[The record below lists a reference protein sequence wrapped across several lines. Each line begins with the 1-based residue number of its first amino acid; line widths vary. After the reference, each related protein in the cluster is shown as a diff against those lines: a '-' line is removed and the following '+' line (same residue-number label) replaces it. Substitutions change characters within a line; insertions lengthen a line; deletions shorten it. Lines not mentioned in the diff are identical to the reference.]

1 MFTWQRISWVL
12 EIKNFFA
19 YNRQEGVMFRFKATL
34 IAIIVVIFSFSCS
47 KHQIQE
53 KETTDG
59 DLSFFD
65 QDASENR
72 EHPDVDDNITDDG
85 MFHCD
90 ENGLCTAPS
99 GWLFA
104 RPTGEV
110 SPTIWIIPEMVVPI
124 VQIATNERFYK
135 YVETLPLSYVPT
147 CKEEFLYPLFLEE
160 RKVIPQSADDQTLQ
174 IMGLK
179 ITQESATGYG
189 ITPLLR
195 RNTFLSTSNGSFAI
209 IPEREGYGVAL
220 DLTGNL
226 PWIDI
231 ELGQFLLNAKNYVLP
246 DGKIILIASPVKR
259 YLACQMIGL
268 AGEVFTGQY
277 MSLLQELVAQGR
289 NDLVGGFALVS
300 FLDSASLLATILS
313 AVPGGNTLQECVSAC
328 LAENLSTGINC
339 LSENMVMGSGFLE
352 QTMVSSR
359 HCLIQLLVD
368 GVCANACTEN
378 VVEKGILKDALD
390 LIEGIGFT
398 ISLIDVADMVVDAC
412 WQTIHPIYGEFITPL
427 TDEYSDDSEP
437 DENTIDNDESNLVID
452 GDATIPDTEDTTP
465 TCEEQ
470 CSSANAECGRIGSC
484 NCGSCTTGFE
494 CTEHQC
500 VTQTPSCTNLCGD
513 RECGNYSS
521 CNCGDCDSGY
531 TCSNNYCKKKEVCDP
546 GVVWQKSL
554 GHNLLVCPEGE
565 GYIPDIGK
573 SMFGEELYY
582 FHDSC
587 TGTPTIN
594 QARVVI
600 HNKRLNKSTS
610 LGMERSGNKYWLPAG
625 KYLLH
630 QAGLVQGDTYSVFV
644 DVSWDGGTSQR
655 LLTPISFTAH
665 SGSCK

>member
-1 MFTWQRISWVL
+1 MFTWQRISRVL
-12 EIKNFFA
+12 KIMNVFVFKHREDVMKKIIFTGTFCALLVSMFF
-19 YNRQEGVMFRFKATL
+19 
-34 IAIIVVIFSFSCS
+34 FSCS
-47 KHQIQE
+47 SHQTQE

-72 EHPDVDDNITDDG
+72 EHPDVDNNIPDDEI
-85 MFHCD
+85 FHCD

-135 YVETLPLSYVPT
+135 YIETLPLSYVPT
-147 CKEEFLYPLFLEE
+147 CKDEFIYPLFLEE
-160 RKVIPQSADDQTLQ
+160 RKVIPQSADDHTLQ

-179 ITQESATGYG
+179 ITQESATDYG

-195 RNTFLSTSNGSFAI
+195 RNTFLSASNGSFAI

-231 ELGQFLLNAKNYVLP
+231 ELGQFLPNAKTYVLP
-246 DGKIILIASPVKR
+246 DGKVILIASPVKR

-277 MSLLQELVAQGR
+277 VSLLQELVAQGR

-300 FLDSASLLATILS
+300 FLDSASLLAAMLS
-313 AVPGGNTLQECVSAC
+313 AIPGGNTMQECVSSC

-339 LSENMVMGSGFLE
+339 LSENMVTESDFLE

-378 VVEKGILKDALD
+378 VVEKGILKDALN
-390 LIEGIGFT
+390 LIEGIGFA
-398 ISLIDVADMVVDAC
+398 ISLIDVADMVIDAC
-412 WQTIHPIYGEFITPL
+412 WQTTHPIYGEFITPL

-437 DENTIDNDESNLVID
+437 DENTIDNDESNLIND
-452 GDATIPDTEDTTP
+452 DDATIPETEDPTP
-465 TCEEQ
+465 TCENQ

-484 NCGSCTTGFE
+484 NCGSCKDDYFCNSDKE
-494 CTEHQC
+494 CEKEE
-500 VTQTPSCTNLCGD
+500 PEPEPN
-513 RECGNYSS
+513 
-521 CNCGDCDSGY
+521 CNRSRVYQHD
-531 TCSNNYCKKKEVCDP
+531 
-546 GVVWQKSL
+546 L
-554 GHNLLVCPEGE
+554 GHNILICPKDG
-565 GYIPDIGK
+565 GYVVDLGKISFRQEIFYLDDACSGVPQVDQVSIG
-573 SMFGEELYY
+573 F
-582 FHDSC
+582 
-587 TGTPTIN
+587 
-594 QARVVI
+594 Q
-600 HNKRLNKSTS
+600 NKRTGRLAYVSMSHTAN
-610 LGMERSGNKYWLPAG
+610 EYWLDAK
-625 KYLLH
+625 KYNLYNPD
-630 QAGLVQGDTYSVFV
+630 VVSGDQYNVIIKAR
-644 DVSWDGGTSQR
+644 WDGLPEYNFGIQAI
-655 LLTPISFTAH
+655 LLTASD
-665 SGSCK
+665 GNCR